1 MQDDSDPSSP
11 ILIILLFSH
20 WLKFNFMLGSL
31 LADSIVSS
39 VRQHYGIANG
49 SEALG
54 HYATSV
60 ATPAVLI
67 QVADTYLYSHT
78 DNAPLVSA
86 SDRVGNIGVSVPTVN
101 RQTQAAPIQESGIT
115 TNTGSGKEQGPLW
128 RYLQTR
134 CRRRP
139 PSRGRPTG

>member
-1 MQDDSDPSSP
+1 
-11 ILIILLFSH
+11 
-20 WLKFNFMLGSL
+20 MLDSL
-31 LADSIVSS
+31 LTNSIVSS
-39 VRQHYGIANG
+39 VRLHYGIANG

-86 SDRVGNIGVSVPTVN
+86 SDRVKYIGVSVPTVS
-101 RQTQAAPIQESGIT
+101 RQTQAAPVLESGIA
-115 TNTGSGKEQGPLW
+115 TNTGSGKEREPL
-128 RYLQTR
+128 
-134 CRRRP
+134 
-139 PSRGRPTG
+139 